1 MLKLGKYPLMKGKM
15 NMLKIMIADD
25 DEIIRVRLVK
35 KIDWSSMGFEVVA
48 EAADGEEL
56 LKKTLRYKP
65 DVVLTDIK
73 MPFMSGIEYVEAL
86 RRNQLR
92 TEVIIITGYAEFEYV
107 HRLLHLGVC
116 GYLLKP
122 LDKEEL
128 RTCMCGIREKILHDR
143 ELEALVHQDKKT
155 GEGQLAAYV
164 MTDEMKQALTE
175 KILDGKAVEVLS
187 LLESQHTEMCVKQV
201 PLDKMKQNYTYL
213 FNRIYRMLRERDKVD
228 DEIKSLMLTL
238 FEDQFSELADGKELF
253 EFIRTLVE
261 KLLASL
267 HRMGTEE
274 ENLHLQKSLDYI
286 DKHFAQNISMAE
298 VANHIGVSYGYLS
311 YILNESVDGGFV
323 RILRNR
329 RIKEAKKLLTG
340 SDLRIY
346 DIAEQCGFTN
356 SRYFCTMFYADM
368 GMTPTEYRKK
378 NYRGNGRQDA

>member
-1 MLKLGKYPLMKGKM
+1 MLKLGKYPLKKGMTK
-15 NMLKIMIADD
+15 MLKIMIADD

-155 GEGQLAAYV
+155 GEEQLAAYV

-238 FEDQFSELADGKELF
+238 FEDRFSELADGKELF

-329 RIKEAKKLLTG
+329 RMKEAKKLLTG
-340 SDLRIY
+340 SELKIY

-378 NYRGNGRQDA
+378 NYRGNGK

>member
-155 GEGQLAAYV
+155 GEEQLAAYV

-238 FEDQFSELADGKELF
+238 FEDRFSELADGKELF

-274 ENLHLQKSLDYI
+274 ENVHLQKSLDYI

-378 NYRGNGRQDA
+378 NYRGNGKKDA

>member
-1 MLKLGKYPLMKGKM
+1 
-15 NMLKIMIADD
+15 
-25 DEIIRVRLVK
+25 
-35 KIDWSSMGFEVVA
+35 
-48 EAADGEEL
+48 
-56 LKKTLRYKP
+56 
-65 DVVLTDIK
+65 
-73 MPFMSGIEYVEAL
+73 
-86 RRNQLR
+86 
-92 TEVIIITGYAEFEYV
+92 
-107 HRLLHLGVC
+107 
-116 GYLLKP
+116 
-122 LDKEEL
+122 
-128 RTCMCGIREKILHDR
+128 
-143 ELEALVHQDKKT
+143 
-155 GEGQLAAYV
+155 
-164 MTDEMKQALTE
+164 
-175 KILDGKAVEVLS
+175 
-187 LLESQHTEMCVKQV
+187 
-201 PLDKMKQNYTYL
+201 
-213 FNRIYRMLRERDKVD
+213 
-228 DEIKSLMLTL
+228 MLTL